1 MFKGNLVKLVF
12 WMGFNNDMRS
22 PTKLNLVKINQEVKV
37 IVLIFNKI
45 M

>member
-1 MFKGNLVKLVF
+1 
-12 WMGFNNDMRS
+12 MGFNNDMRS